1 MNIILGVIFTLYLC
15 LGMIAG
21 CHLLAYRYF
30 DLEYETNNTQDKEK
44 YHKLKTKAFW
54 ITALGYFMISMPIIV
69 AILIVI

>member
-15 LGMIAG
+15 LGIVAG
-21 CHLLAYRYF
+21 CQLFAYRYS
-30 DLEYETNNTQDKEK
+30 DLEYKTNNTQDKEK

-54 ITALGYFMISMPIIV
+54 ITALGCFMISMPIII